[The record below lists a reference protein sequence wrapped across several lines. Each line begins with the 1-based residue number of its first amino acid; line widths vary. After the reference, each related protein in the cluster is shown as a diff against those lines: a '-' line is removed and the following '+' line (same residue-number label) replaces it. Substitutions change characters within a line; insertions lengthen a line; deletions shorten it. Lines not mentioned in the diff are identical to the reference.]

1 MSESPEQVTELAR
14 AFAASAPKMAGAE
27 QIALSLY
34 RLLAAGSPVSI
45 DRLAEAAGTG
55 TDEAARILSAWPG
68 VYFDDRDAI
77 IGFWGLAIEPMP
89 HRLIVDDRTLYTW
102 CAWDGL
108 FMPEILGVAANFV
121 TQCPVSRVEI
131 SVDLD
136 RHGGFEARTP
146 DAVMS
151 FLRPEKGMF
160 DGDIIGQ
167 FCHYVYLFNDRQT
180 AQPWLDSNPD
190 AILLDLPQA
199 VELSRLKNELQFG
212 RLLRDDHPRQVS
224 GM

>member
-1 MSESPEQVTELAR
+1 MSESFEQVTELAR
-14 AFAASAPKMAGAE
+14 AFAASAPKIEGAE
-27 QIALSLY
+27 QIAISLY
-34 RLLAAGSPVSI
+34 HQLATGSPVTI

-55 TDEAARILSAWPG
+55 IDDTARTLSAWPG
-68 VYFDDRDAI
+68 VYVDDRGAV

-89 HRLIVDDRTLYTW
+89 HRLNVDGRTLYTW

-108 FMPEILGVAANFV
+108 FIPEILGVSANFV
-121 TQCPVSRVEI
+121 THCPVSQAEI

-136 RHGGFEARTP
+136 RHGGFETQTP
-146 DAVMS
+146 DVVMS
-151 FLRPEKGMF
+151 FLKPEKGMF

-167 FCHYVYLFNDRQT
+167 FCHYVYLFRDRPT
-180 AQPWLDSNPD
+180 AQPWLESNPD

-212 RLLRDDHPRQVS
+212 GLLRDDHPRRVA
-224 GM
+224 G

>member
-14 AFAASAPKMAGAE
+14 AFAASAPKMNGAE
-27 QIALSLY
+27 QIALCLY

-45 DRLAEAAGTG
+45 DRLAKAAGTG
-55 TDEAARILSAWPG
+55 IDETARTLSAWPG
-68 VYFDDRDAI
+68 VYYDDGGSI

-89 HRLIVDDRTLYTW
+89 HRLNVDGRTLYTW

-108 FMPEILGVAANFV
+108 FIPEILGVAANFV
-121 TQCPVSRVEI
+121 TQCPVSQAEI
-131 SVDLD
+131 AIDLD
-136 RHGGFEARTP
+136 SRGGYETQTP
-146 DAVMS
+146 DVVMS

-167 FCHYVYLFNDRQT
+167 FCHYVYLFEDRQT
-180 AQPWLDSNPD
+180 AQPWLESNPA

-212 RLLRDDHPRQVS
+212 SQLRNDHPRQVS
-224 GM
+224 GL